1 MRHYVVM
8 ACLQALFSLLISFT
22 GTAASGDES
31 GHATTEYQASI
42 KSNDASKKSAY
53 IENNSAVILLYHH
66 VSEDTPAITSVSP
79 TQFAEHMAYI
89 ASHFNVLPLKDIVSA
104 LQHGQGLPDRT
115 VAITFDDG
123 YANILHNAHP
133 ILREHNFP
141 YTIFINPDA
150 INNQRTQLTWQQVR
164 QMQDE
169 GVMFANHTLD
179 HLHMLERK
187 ANENESQWLQRVWSN
202 VEQAEAKLLA
212 ETGQTHQFLAYPFG
226 EFDARLAAHAKGQ
239 GYIGFGQHSGAVGKL
254 SDFGAIPRFPAAGIY
269 ANLNTLK
276 TKLASL
282 AMPVAS
288 SSVTDPLLTPATQPE
303 EVTFVLAE
311 QAQDVQVSNIACF
324 YSGKRIAT
332 EVTNE
337 TSETS
342 VTIRF
347 SLPSVLPVGR
357 SRVNCTAPSNR
368 LKGRYYW
375 YSQPFFKAAL
385 DGSFPD

>member
-1 MRHYVVM
+1 
-8 ACLQALFSLLISFT
+8 
-22 GTAASGDES
+22 
-31 GHATTEYQASI
+31 
-42 KSNDASKKSAY
+42 
-53 IENNSAVILLYHH
+53 
-66 VSEDTPAITSVSP
+66 
-79 TQFAEHMAYI
+79 
-89 ASHFNVLPLKDIVSA
+89 
-104 LQHGQGLPDRT
+104 
-115 VAITFDDG
+115 
-123 YANILHNAHP
+123 
-133 ILREHNFP
+133 
-141 YTIFINPDA
+141 
-150 INNQRTQLTWQQVR
+150 
-164 QMQDE
+164 MQDE

-226 EFDARLAAHAKGQ
+226 EFDARLTAHAKGQ

-288 SSVTDPLLTPATQPE
+288 SSVTDPLITTTNQPDK
-303 EVTFVLAE
+303 VALVLAE
-311 QAQDVQVSNIACF
+311 QAQDVQVNNIACF
-324 YSGKRIAT
+324 YSGDRIAT

-337 TSETS
+337 TSENT

-347 SLPSVLPVGR
+347 SIPSVLPVGR